1 VTHTLPE
8 VPVRASV
15 PVRTILA
22 TIGLLLATL
31 VAVLFVMRVER
42 VLVWMLIALFFTVAL
57 YPLVNLVQRRMTWCR
72 RSLATLVVFLAVT
85 LVLGG
90 LLAAFAVPLAA
101 EGTQLA
107 GQLPGIVNDARAGRG
122 PVGDLLTRTNALQF
136 VQNNQDRIN
145 AFAAGLG
152 TSALNLV
159 RSLGTGVVAA
169 VTIFVLAYL
178 AVLEGPKVVDG
189 TLALFPPQ
197 RAERI
202 RRVTGD
208 CTKTV
213 TGYISGN
220 LLISAICGVL
230 TYAVLKISGVGFAGL
245 IALFVA
251 LADLIPLVGA
261 TLGAVVACIAAFL
274 HSTTAGI
281 VVVIFF
287 VLYQQLENHLLQPM
301 IFART
306 VKLNPLAVLVAVLLA
321 TELAG
326 VLGAL
331 LAIPVAGII
340 QVVLRDVWDHRRGAP
355 KPEPTVGEDRVPVDA
370 AASPDDPA
378 RLNADNPDHDGAAT
392 GGPPGTPVGGGAH
405 RPVDDDG
412 VRRGR
417 GTGSPARAAVPE
429 DQVPAP
435 RPGDGRQRPAEPPR
449 R

>member
-1 VTHTLPE
+1 MPE
-8 VPVRASV
+8 VPVRATV

-22 TIGLLLATL
+22 TIGLILATV
-31 VAVLFVMRVER
+31 VAVLFVMRVEQ

-57 YPLVNLVQRRMTWCR
+57 YPLVNLVQRRLTWCH
-72 RSLATLVVFLAVT
+72 RSLATLVVFLAVV
-85 LVLGG
+85 LVLSG
-90 LLAAFAVPLAA
+90 LLAVFAVPLAT

-107 GQLPGIVNDARAGRG
+107 GQLPGIVNDAREGRG
-122 PVGDLLTRTNALQF
+122 PIGDLLERTNALQF
-136 VQNNQDRIN
+136 VQDNQERIS
-145 AFAAGLG
+145 AFASGLG
-152 TSALNLV
+152 TPALNLLRGV
-159 RSLGTGVVAA
+159 GTGIVGA
-169 VTIFVLAYL
+169 VTIFVLSYL
-178 AVLEGPKVVDG
+178 AVLEGPKLVEG
-189 TLALFPPQ
+189 TLALFHPR

-202 RRVTGD
+202 RRVTRD
-208 CTKTV
+208 CAKTV

-274 HSTTAGI
+274 HSVPAGI
-281 VVVIFF
+281 AAVIFF

-321 TELAG
+321 TEPAG

-331 LAIPVAGII
+331 LAIPIAGII

-370 AASPDDPA
+370 AANPDDEA
-378 RLNADNPDHDGAAT
+378 RLQAGSASPN
-392 GGPPGTPVGGGAH
+392 GTTAIRKEPQ
-405 RPVDDDG
+405 VDT
-412 VRRGR
+412 
-417 GTGSPARAAVPE
+417 GTG
-429 DQVPAP
+429 
-435 RPGDGRQRPAEPPR
+435 
-449 R
+449 